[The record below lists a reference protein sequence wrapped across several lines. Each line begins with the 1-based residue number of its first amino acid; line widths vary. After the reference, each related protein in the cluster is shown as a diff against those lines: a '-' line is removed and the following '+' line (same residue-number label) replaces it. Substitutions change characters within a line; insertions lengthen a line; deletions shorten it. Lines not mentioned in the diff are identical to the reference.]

1 MALLTLVYKS
11 VVVLLN
17 SFESHMGRLKQ
28 NFKVMFKQKKK
39 KLLKEHLELEKTFI
53 EKFIIL
59 YGI

>member
-39 KLLKEHLELEKTFI
+39 KII
-53 EKFIIL
+53 ERAF
-59 YGI
+59 GIRKDIY